1 MMEALEAMTYA
12 QEDWCEQG
20 WCFRLYLTS
29 PTSEAA
35 IDALEV
41 LTLMKYLI
49 TSRVVSTIDP
59 AEVTR
64 QGFVIGSALADGCV
78 RIQICWWTL
87 GGELHREAILWGPS
101 TRCWEQLPPW
111 EIGNTNEIIV
121 ITREAADFFQSL
133 RK

>member
-1 MMEALEAMTYA
+1 MMEAFEACTCA

-20 WCFRLYLTS
+20 WRFGLYLTP
-29 PTSEAA
+29 PTSEAE
-35 IDALEV
+35 IDAPEV
-41 LTLMKYLI
+41 IALMKYLI
-49 TSRVVSTIDP
+49 RSRVISIIDS
-59 AEVTR
+59 AAVTR
-64 QGFVIGSALADGCV
+64 QGFAIGSTLAAGDA

-121 ITREAADFFQSL
+121 IMREAADFVQSL